1 MGGKRLTSRF
11 VKPYS
16 MASESTEEGAVTVE
30 LSPGLD
36 EWLDERAA
44 TLGVPREEVVRQVLA
59 SYQAAADFEDGSL
72 SGLVDVEAAVEDAMQ
87 DQLDAAVSAAVADA
101 LDGQVETTAESA
113 VGDHLPAIAD
123 AVEGRL
129 DDRVDA
135 VEADFRAKIED
146 VRERVVQVKREAD
159 EKAPA
164 DHDHAEFDA
173 LAELE
178 SEVTELR
185 RELVDHTERVEER
198 VADQSARID
207 DLEAESTAVEDRLD
221 DVEDKLK
228 RVAWVVSDLR
238 EDQGGRDSHQRAV
251 DRIKRAAAQE
261 GVSAAT
267 CENCGESVEIALLT
281 DPQCPHCGTAVSDV
295 RPEGGIFRT
304 KARLVT
310 AAQLEAGSDDE

>member
-1 MGGKRLTSRF
+1 
-11 VKPYS
+11 

-44 TLGVPREEVVRQVLA
+44 TLGVPREEVVRQLLA

-101 LDGQVETTAESA
+101 LDGQVETTAEPA
-113 VGDHLPAIAD
+113 VGDRLPQIAD

-129 DDRVDA
+129 DDRIAA

-146 VRERVVQVKREAD
+146 VRERVVQVKRETD

-185 RELVDHTERVEER
+185 RELIDRAERVEES
-198 VADQSARID
+198 VADQSGRID
-207 DLEAESTAVEDRLD
+207 DLEAGSGDVEDRLD
-221 DVEDKLK
+221 DVGDKLK

-261 GVSAAT
+261 GASTAA

-281 DPQCPHCGTAVSDV
+281 DPQCPHCGTTVSDV

-310 AAQLEAGSDDE
+310 AAQLEAGPDGE

>member
-1 MGGKRLTSRF
+1 
-11 VKPYS
+11 

-44 TLGVPREEVVRQVLA
+44 TLGVPRKEVVRQLLA
-59 SYQAAADFEDGSL
+59 SYQATADFEDESL
-72 SGLVDVEAAVEDAMQ
+72 SALVDVEAAVENAMQ

-101 LDGQVETTAESA
+101 LDGQVETMAESA
-113 VGDHLPAIAD
+113 VGDHLPEITD

-129 DDRVDA
+129 DDRFDA

-146 VRERVVQVKREAD
+146 VRERVIQVKTETDA
-159 EKAPA
+159 KAPT
-164 DHDHAEFDA
+164 DHDHAEFEA
-173 LAELE
+173 IAELE

-185 RELVDHTERVEER
+185 RELTDRTNRLAEDVDDQTSRV
-198 VADQSARID
+198 D
-207 DLEAESTAVEDRLD
+207 DVETQTGDIEDRLD

-261 GVSAAT
+261 GVSAAA
-267 CENCGESVEIALLT
+267 CESCGESVEIGLLT
-281 DPQCPHCGTAVSDV
+281 DPQCPHCETTVSDV

-310 AAQLEAGSDDE
+310 AAQLEAGPNDE